1 MVCLYKITGRHYLS
15 NITFIIKELK
25 RMEAYKKKLM
35 AAGLALSMV
44 FGGLTACGDGVD
56 QDNGPSD
63 GEEQDEMDEENED

>member
-1 MVCLYKITGRHYLS
+1 MVCLYKITGKHSLS
-15 NITFIIKELK
+15 NITFIIEELK